1 MADTEF
7 LEQLYDYLYYEE
19 DARTY
24 KAFDDEACRETPKII
39 S

>member
-7 LEQLYDYLYYEE
+7 LEQLYDYINDGE
-19 DARTY
+19 DERTS